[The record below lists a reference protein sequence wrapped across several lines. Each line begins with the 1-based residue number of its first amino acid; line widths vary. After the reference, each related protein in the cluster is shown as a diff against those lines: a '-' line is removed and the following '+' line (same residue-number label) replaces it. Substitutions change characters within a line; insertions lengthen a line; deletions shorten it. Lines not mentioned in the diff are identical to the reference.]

1 MRHSNHADRGRRL
14 PSWAAGLLV
23 LTLVGCGSAPVASG
37 TPAPLPT
44 PVITPDPHLTEPVTA
59 DQVFRA
65 LGSAGLPIIANN
77 ANSGNGNRA
86 IVKQINAEI
95 GSWPLRITEYTSAAA
110 RAKATGWKPGQA
122 PTRNQTPYGWAALNV
137 TIEFGPVNTA
147 GTPQAPPAARQELAA
162 KIVAALDP
170 LLWPLLQHSVVAVPA
185 RTAAP
190 ASASPAAAASTKPTR
205 SASAAPS
212 KKP

>member
-1 MRHSNHADRGRRL
+1 MRHSNQTHGGRRL
-14 PSWAAGLLV
+14 PVWAVGLFV
-23 LTLVGCGSAPVASG
+23 LTLVGCASTPAASG
-37 TPAPLPT
+37 TPAPLPAPT
-44 PVITPDPHLTEPVTA
+44 VTLDPHLTEPVTA
-59 DQVFRA
+59 DQIFRA
-65 LGSAGLPIIANN
+65 LGSAGLPIVASN

-110 RAKATGWKPGQA
+110 LAKATGWKPGQA
-122 PTRNQTPYGWAALNV
+122 PARNQAPYGWAALNV
-137 TIEFGPVNTA
+137 AIEFGPINTA
-147 GTPQAPPAARQELAA
+147 GVPKAPPPARQELAA

-170 LLWPLLQHSVVAVPA
+170 LLWPLLQHSVVEIPA

-190 ASASPAAAASTKPTR
+190 AAPASGRPTR

-212 KKP
+212 RKP